1 MNDFFIFASSY
12 GKNGSPRPSG
22 ALMMSLAYEHINEVT
37 EELSAGETESDSGG
51 CNAIPLGAI
60 VLSILAL
67 FMLPYFKMR

>member
-60 VLSILAL
+60 VLSII
-67 FMLPYFKMR
+67 MLLSYKYLRI